1 MKCLNKSNLCGIV
14 FPHGTIIIPRK
25 EFDQVPLT
33 THKLSKHVLNY
44 ILIHIRHKISS
55 KTS

>member
-25 EFDQVPLT
+25 EFDQVTPSPHT
-33 THKLSKHVLNY
+33 IVKTCAKLHSYPHE
-44 ILIHIRHKISS
+44 
-55 KTS
+55 T